1 MSEDKEI
8 KFPSGSTIRFVGED
22 LNDVFKGLSDNPKLK
37 ASIEK
42 YKNTDY
48 GEEFESFDFFEK
60 TEVQKLRSSKER
72 KVWKLKRL
80 NVKLGQKRSQFLN
93 SFKLKGYTKP
103 DGTFWITQ
111 SFRHFENVDVIYIA
125 NLSEQIGKNGNKIQR
140 LRTLIQQEKENENK
154 SNS

>member
-37 ASIEK
+37 VSIEK

-48 GEEFESFDFFEK
+48 SEEFESFDFFEK
-60 TEVQKLRSSKER
+60 TEVQKLRSSKQR

-80 NVKLGQKRSQFLN
+80 NVKLGQQRKACYKEVKAYFTLWGN
-93 SFKLKGYTKP
+93 SGNGQAQL
-103 DGTFWITQ
+103 WI
-111 SFRHFENVDVIYIA
+111 RKIEK
-125 NLSEQIGKNGNKIQR
+125 LSEQIGKNGNKIQR
-140 LRTLIQQEKENENK
+140 LRTLIQQEKVSGNK